1 MGRRTTFGAGISVG
15 AIMALPASAQ
25 ADDIKVKNLND
36 SGPGSLARAIENA
49 NDDADA
55 DRILFKSKLSGT
67 IELTANDPL
76 YILRGDLNIRGP
88 GARKLSVDAGGDS
101 RVFTVSAGFNGL
113 PPIDVTISGLTIT
126 GGVADDPGPAGDPG
140 DLGGG
145 ILNVGP
151 NTSAVG
157 PDLTLKNV
165 AVRGNTAAEDGGGVR
180 NLGGDL
186 TIKSSTI
193 SGNTATQDGGGV
205 ATNKGQRISVIR
217 RSTITGNHAGDLGG
231 GVYLVGTNPSTTAI
245 RNSTVA
251 DNEATNAGGG
261 VYETGYGATIRGSIV
276 AGNTGSPADL
286 DDGPWL
292 TSFSLIGDTKG
303 ATGLEDDGGNFF
315 DVDPNLKPLRNNG
328 GPTDTHAFKKS
339 AAKNKVPKGQSE
351 KKDQRGA
358 PRKGKGDIGAYE
370 LVKCE
375 GVVVNRVGTGKN
387 DKLKGTKNKDGILG
401 LGGND
406 KLSGKQGADGL
417 CGGKGKDKLKGGPG
431 KDSLDGGPG
440 KDTEVQQVRRQAR
453 LDG

>member
-1 MGRRTTFGAGISVG
+1 MNKRITAGTGALGALLAIPSV
-15 AIMALPASAQ
+15 AQ
-25 ADDIKVKNLND
+25 ADDFKVRNLSD
-36 SGPGSLARAIENA
+36 SGPGSLPRAIENA

-88 GARKLSVDAGGDS
+88 GARKLSVDAGEDS

-126 GGVADDPGPAGDPG
+126 GGVADDPGPAG

-186 TIKSSTI
+186 TIKGSTI
-193 SGNTATQDGGGV
+193 SGNTSTQDGGGV
-205 ATNKGQRISVIR
+205 ATNTGQRISVIR

-231 GVYLVGTNPSTTAI
+231 GVYLVGTNPSTTTI

-261 VYETGYGATIRGSIV
+261 VYESGYGATIRGSIV

-286 DDGPWL
+286 DDGPWP
-292 TSFSLIGDTKG
+292 TSFSIIGDTKG

-339 AAKNKVPKGQSE
+339 PAKNKVPKNQSE
-351 KKDQRGA
+351 NKDQRGA
-358 PRKGKGDIGAYE
+358 KRKGKGDIGAYE

-375 GVVVNRVGTGKN
+375 GVIVNRVGTSKN
-387 DKLKGTKNKDGILG
+387 DKLKGTKKKDGILG

-406 KLSGKQGADGL
+406 KLSGKKGRDGL

-431 KDSLDGGPG
+431 KDKLDGGPG
-440 KDTEVQQVRRQAR
+440 KDNEVQ
-453 LDG
+453 